1 MVAVIGCV
9 GQIVGRGVGDRFE
22 TVETARHLCRLSRG
36 RIDRRFRE
44 LPGNA
49 DSGGYR
55 LAKAMLESCGRG
67 ETEEGPG
74 KRSESRCRSLSVTV
88 AVLYSTTSGI
98 VIETFWSTIRKE
110 QASKE
115 GLPRGMRRTFE
126 KAIGSLGMPKA
137 FRSSTP
143 LPLRSWTTA
152 TA

>member
-55 LAKAMLESCGRG
+55 LAKAMLEGGGRG
-67 ETEEGPG
+67 EAGEAPG
-74 KRSESRCRSLSVTV
+74 KRADS
-88 AVLYSTTSGI
+88 
-98 VIETFWSTIRKE
+98 
-110 QASKE
+110 Q
-115 GLPRGMRRTFE
+115 
-126 KAIGSLGMPKA
+126 
-137 FRSSTP
+137 
-143 LPLRSWTTA
+143 
-152 TA
+152 